1 MPLKTF
7 SALSSTTSFFLPLG
21 ILNSP
26 QNLSKLKGSLQIV
39 PAVPIVQECSRFNA
53 RWAAQNIVQQR
64 CRCRRRLAVGVD
76 KYSQRIVPRQE
87 RFTLGFVDFVD
98 PCTAHFADLA
108 NPTHDL
114 DLIVVASRTKIF
126 DLVTSL
132 ENHPV
137 AGTQLIERMAGQ
149 AYRIVVSLFDPI
161 KKNRVVRPSKGIEL
175 VALHL
180 TPVTI
185 TVAILHRA

>member
-1 MPLKTF
+1 
-7 SALSSTTSFFLPLG
+7 
-21 ILNSP
+21 
-26 QNLSKLKGSLQIV
+26 
-39 PAVPIVQECSRFNA
+39 
-53 RWAAQNIVQQR
+53 
-64 CRCRRRLAVGVD
+64 
-76 KYSQRIVPRQE
+76 
-87 RFTLGFVDFVD
+87 
-98 PCTAHFADLA
+98 LA

-185 TVAILHRA
+185 TVAIFHRALLVTANSEVLFCAARSKGVLDFLRQTNGTSAFRVYVYPQTPAARDPRSVYSARDVVFTGAGGSAALGYPCPDL